1 MLFRKIATPN
11 SVIRWEQSLPS
22 LYATSFLAA
31 RASAAA
37 SCENCREGD
46 HKSKECAL
54 SPVTTSL
61 SKCGGFE
68 QSAPYHTPRRSSA
81 EGNGRAV
88 GPGFAD
94 RPTCKK
100 CNFSTSGCKG
110 YPSCSYRH
118 ACLGCGL
125 HSHKVGECRDTP
137 TSAVVK
143 ESAQVDW
150 LSAKR
155 EYKQALHRGCGK
167 KWIVRRLLCLLVDL
181 AFIFLCVHIDVRH
194 VFLCCY
200 CLDDRCIGH
209 FFQCC

>member
-1 MLFRKIATPN
+1 MTWVQCFVTYAAVVAKAHPHRMRDLIAYLHMIVREAQRHGGDAWRSYNVLFRKIATPN
-11 SVIRWEQSLPS
+11 SVIRWEQPLPS

-37 SCENCREGD
+37 SCENCSKGD

-61 SKCGGFE
+61 SKSGGFE

-100 CNFSTSGCKG
+100 CNFSPSGCKG
-110 YPSCSYRH
+110 YLSCSYWH
-118 ACLGCGL
+118 TCLRCGL
-125 HSHKVGECRDTP
+125 HSLKVGECRDMP

-143 ESAQVDW
+143 ELAQVDR

-155 EYKQALHRGCGK
+155 E
-167 KWIVRRLLCLLVDL
+167 
-181 AFIFLCVHIDVRH
+181 
-194 VFLCCY
+194 
-200 CLDDRCIGH
+200 
-209 FFQCC
+209 